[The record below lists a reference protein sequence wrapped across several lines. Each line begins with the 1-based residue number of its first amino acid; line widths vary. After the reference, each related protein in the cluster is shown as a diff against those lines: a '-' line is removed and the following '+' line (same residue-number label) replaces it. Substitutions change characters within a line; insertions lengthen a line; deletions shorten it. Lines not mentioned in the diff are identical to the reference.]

1 MNSNGSRRHN
11 RPLSSSKNP
20 HFQNEARCTTFL
32 VKMSFTCMR
41 MKNHFHIKG
50 WTLNL
55 VLIQRLGGTRK
66 WPIRWPRGFGAL
78 NAIPRSWIFTS
89 VLVGPTYLL
98 PPNRCSHCTEVWLR
112 TCPICDAPLSRSA
125 RRSFASSQKQRRHN
139 RSCVWTEAPSGMIF
153 VAAQK
158 LSGAAWII
166 IIIIIIIIIMFISYI
181 A

>member
-11 RPLSSSKNP
+11 MPHTSSKNP

-50 WTLNL
+50 WALNI

-66 WPIRWPRGFGAL
+66 WPIRTHITNIQPARWPREFGAL
-78 NAIPRSWIFTS
+78 NTIPRSWIFTS

-98 PPNRCSHCTEVWLR
+98 PPNRCSHCTEVWHR
-112 TCPICDAPLSRSA
+112 TRPICDAPLSRSA
-125 RRSFASSQKQRRHN
+125 QRSFASSQKSRR
-139 RSCVWTEAPSGMIF
+139 
-153 VAAQK
+153 
-158 LSGAAWII
+158 
-166 IIIIIIIIIMFISYI
+166 
-181 A
+181 

>member
-1 MNSNGSRRHN
+1 MNSNGSRRRN
-11 RPLSSSKNP
+11 RPLPSSKNP

-32 VKMSFTCMR
+32 VKMSFICMR

-98 PPNRCSHCTEVWLR
+98 PPNRCSYCSKVWHR

-125 RRSFASSQKQRRHN
+125 RRSFAPSQKSPRHN

-158 LSGAAWII
+158 LSGAAWTHP
-166 IIIIIIIIIMFISYI
+166 
-181 A
+181 

>member
-1 MNSNGSRRHN
+1 MNGNGSRRHN

-32 VKMSFTCMR
+32 VKMSFIRMR

-98 PPNRCSHCTEVWLR
+98 PPNRCSHCTEVWHR

-125 RRSFASSQKQRRHN
+125 RRSFASSQKERRHN
-139 RSCVWTEAPSGMIF
+139 RSCVWTKAPSGMIF

-158 LSGAAWII
+158 LSGAAWTQP
-166 IIIIIIIIIMFISYI
+166 
-181 A
+181 